1 MGVAAIRQR
10 GGAASLQ
17 VMAADAVGC
26 VKRLCS
32 LALKMKVAVH
42 K

>member
-1 MGVAAIRQR
+1 MGTLNK
-10 GGAASLQ
+10 GGAASPQ
-17 VMAADAVGC
+17 VMAADAAGC
-26 VKRLCS
+26 VKMLCS